1 MKVVNQ
7 GEYSLKMC
15 KKKVLKKSLIVFTI
29 RLFYMLFLLYTIVTD
44 EERAYIFKGPLEYE
58 CLSFCFSK
66 RSIFNVEKC

>member
-29 RLFYMLFLLYTIVTD
+29 RLFYMLFLLYTIVNKK
-44 EERAYIFKGPLEYE
+44 ESAYITESSLEYE
-58 CLSFCFSK
+58 CLSFWFSK